1 MACLGPRTHT
11 NWSGAFSFSF
21 FFFFFLSLSLF
32 FSVLNFNFVIIFLN
46 HVFISDCAG
55 CLLLCAG
62 FLSLWYIGFSLWWV
76 LLFRSVGCGVQ
87 GLQWLWCGALVAPQQ
102 TESSQTRD
110 QTRIPCTGR
119 RTLNPWATREVLVW
133 GVFCYHGLPLETEAG
148 TEDLGADG
156 GRGLAL
162 EFCCRL

>member
-1 MACLGPRTHT
+1 MFVAVCR
-11 NWSGAFSFSF
+11 
-21 FFFFFLSLSLF
+21 LSLVVAHRLLTVAGSLVPERGVWGAGA
-32 FSVLNFNFVIIFLN
+32 SVV
-46 HVFISDCAG
+46 VV
-55 CLLLCAG
+55 
-62 FLSLWYIGFSLWWV
+62 W
-76 LLFRSVGCGVQ
+76 
-87 GLQWLWCGALVAPQQ
+87 ALVAPQQ
-102 TESSQTRD
+102 MESSQTRD

-148 TEDLGADG
+148 TEDLGTDG